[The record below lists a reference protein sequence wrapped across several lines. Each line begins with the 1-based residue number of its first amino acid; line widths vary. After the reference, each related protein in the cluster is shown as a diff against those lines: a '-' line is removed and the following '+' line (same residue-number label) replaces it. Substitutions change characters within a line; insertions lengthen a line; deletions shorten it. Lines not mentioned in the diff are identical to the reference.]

1 LAGSILIE
9 RLHPATT
16 STLSGSDF
24 GLWMAECL
32 AQRLNLKRQIHHTG
46 SKLRI
51 LGFEP
56 LE

>member
-1 LAGSILIE
+1 LRS
-9 RLHPATT
+9 RL
-16 STLSGSDF
+16 
-24 GLWMAECL
+24 AECL